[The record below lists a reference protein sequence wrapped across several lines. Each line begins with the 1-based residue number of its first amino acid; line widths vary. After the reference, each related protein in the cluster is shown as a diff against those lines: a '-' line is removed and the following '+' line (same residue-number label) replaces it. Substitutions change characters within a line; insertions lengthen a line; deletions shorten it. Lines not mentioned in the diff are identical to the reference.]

1 MRDILFFIL
10 GVIVFNIFIEFLR
23 VRKIFKNLAKD
34 NPNRTGMDNYADISV
49 KEYKKL
55 IILFTL
61 VCVIGII
68 IIFII

>member
-55 IILFTL
+55 E
-61 VCVIGII
+61 
-68 IIFII
+68 